1 MDCLAIAFG
10 TVHGIYLKEPQLDL
24 DRIQQIYSE
33 INIPLVMHGGS
44 GVSES
49 DYHTAIENG
58 IAKINYYTYANKAG
72 ATAIEEAMKN
82 KGEKSLFL
90 EDYVA
95 DSDKGCQTRL
105 YEGTGML

>member
-24 DRIQQIYSE
+24 DRIRQVYSE

-49 DYHTAIENG
+49 DYNTAIE
-58 IAKINYYTYANKAG
+58 AG
-72 ATAIEEAMKN
+72 MQKCTITHM
-82 KGEKSLFL
+82 
-90 EDYVA
+90 
-95 DSDKGCQTRL
+95 QTKPVRQQSRKP
-105 YEGTGML
+105 